1 MHPED
6 VLRVK
11 NQPIKNLVPKGLR
24 RKEKLKVGIGY
35 DNQKNSISLGK
46 KVAENAIKNGKIESP
61 DLVIAFCSGQI
72 DHEDFFKGLQ
82 IVVGNQ
88 VPIIGGSAIGIITNE
103 SLSYEGYPAGAAIIQ
118 SETIQLKVASA
129 DDLDKNE
136 KLAGQKLAEKLS
148 NSIDSR
154 LLLIFYDSIK
164 TAPTETTPPV
174 INASPPLIEGIEE
187 TLKSNVPIIG
197 GGVIGDYEFNHTKQF
212 CGSYVDDQSVVGVL
226 LGGDFNPYFRI
237 MHGCIPKDG
246 IYHTITRVEGPVI
259 YEVDGRP
266 IVDLI
271 DNQYGNTDWRN
282 QVPVGRLTIGVNH
295 GEKYGDFKE
304 KNFVNRLI
312 TGALPNGEGIV
323 IFEPDLKEGTEIL
336 FMLRNNKIMIKSA
349 RKNSAELLEKIISN
363 GEKPVFG
370 LYIDCAGRTAKSS
383 DTLTEEASEVQD
395 VFNQYNTPL
404 LGFFS
409 GVEVAPLLGK
419 SRGLDWTGV
428 LLVLVKG

>member
-1 MHPED
+1 M
-6 VLRVK
+6 
-11 NQPIKNLVPKGLR
+11 
-24 RKEKLKVGIGY
+24 KVGIGY

-46 KVAENAIKNGKIESP
+46 KVAENAIKNGKIERP
-61 DLVIAFCSGQI
+61 ALVIAFCSGQI
-72 DHEDFFKGLQ
+72 DHEKFFKGLQ

-103 SLSYEGYPAGAAIIQ
+103 SLSYEGYPAGAAIIE
-118 SETIQLKVASA
+118 SETIQLNVASA

-148 NSIDSR
+148 NNIDGR

-164 TAPTETTPPV
+164 TAPSETTPPV

-197 GGVIGDYEFNHTKQF
+197 GGVIGDYEFNPTKQF

-246 IYHTITRVEGPVI
+246 IYHTITGIEGPVI

-304 KNFVNRLI
+304 ENFVNRLI

-336 FMLRNNKIMIKSA
+336 FMLRNNKIMMESA
-349 RKNSAELLEKIISN
+349 RKNSAELLEKIIAN

-370 LYIDCAGRTAKSS
+370 LYIDCAGRTAKAS

>member
-1 MHPED
+1 
-6 VLRVK
+6 
-11 NQPIKNLVPKGLR
+11 
-24 RKEKLKVGIGY
+24 LKVGIGH
-35 DNQKNSISLGK
+35 DNQKNSVSLGK
-46 KVAENAIKNGKIESP
+46 KVAENAIKNGKIQRP
-61 DLVIAFCSGQI
+61 ALVIAFCSGQV
-72 DHEDFFKGLQ
+72 DHEEFFKGLQ
-82 IVVGNQ
+82 IVIGNQ

-103 SLSYEGYPAGAAIIQ
+103 SLSYEKHPAGAAIIE
-118 SETIQLKVASA
+118 SETIQLRIASA

-136 KLAGQKLAEKLS
+136 KLAGQKLAKKLS
-148 NSIDSR
+148 DSIDGR
-154 LLLIFYDSIK
+154 LLLLFYDSIK
-164 TAPTETTPPV
+164 KAPTGTTPPV

-187 TLKSNVPIIG
+187 TLKLNVPILG
-197 GGVIGDYEFNHTKQF
+197 GGVIGDYEFNPTKQF
-212 CGSYVDDQSVVGVL
+212 CGSYVDDQSVVGTL
-226 LGGDFNPYFRI
+226 LGGNFSPYYGI
-237 MHGCIPKDG
+237 MHGCTPKDG
-246 IYHTITRVEGPVI
+246 IYHTITRIEGPVI

-271 DNQYGNTDWRN
+271 DDQYGNKDWRN

-304 KNFVNRLI
+304 ETFVNRLI
-312 TGALPNGEGIV
+312 TGVQPNGEGIV

-336 FMLRNNKIMIKSA
+336 FMLRNNKMMIESA
-349 RKNSAELLEKIISN
+349 RKNSSGLLEKIIAN

-370 LYIDCAGRTAKSS
+370 LYIDCAGRTAKAS

-395 VFNQYNTPL
+395 VFNQYNTPF

-428 LLVLVKG
+428 LLVLAKG